1 GGLAAAVTA
10 AHHGCRV
17 AVVEKAPV
25 LGGATSWSGG
35 WAWTPGTSFAKKDGV
50 IEEKDQF
57 RTYLKSVIGERY
69 QAENVDAFLDAA
81 PEMVDFFENNTQL
94 QFTPGAAINDIY
106 GNL

>member
-1 GGLAAAVTA
+1 DQPPVQHHPSNAGTACSHSRRRTEIMSAVNQVRNYDVVVVGSGAGGLAAAVTA

-57 RTYLKSVIGERY
+57 RTYLK
-69 QAENVDAFLDAA
+69 
-81 PEMVDFFENNTQL
+81 
-94 QFTPGAAINDIY
+94 
-106 GNL
+106 